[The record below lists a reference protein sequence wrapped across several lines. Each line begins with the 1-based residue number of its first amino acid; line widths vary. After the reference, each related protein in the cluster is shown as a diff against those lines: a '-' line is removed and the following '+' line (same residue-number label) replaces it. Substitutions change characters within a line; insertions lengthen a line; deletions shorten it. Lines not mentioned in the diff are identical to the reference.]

1 MELELTPVTTLDSSE
16 ESVGA
21 PSHDNGNECGDNVV
35 IGDNVAMG
43 DNLVMGDNVVM
54 GDNLDRK

>member
-21 PSHDNGNECGDNVV
+21 PGHDNGNEY
-35 IGDNVAMG
+35 
-43 DNLVMGDNVVM
+43 GDNVVM
-54 GDNLDRK
+54 GDNLDKRGTW